1 MKQLASLFVLAA
13 VLASPVAHG
22 QQPDAVGN
30 AVSAANRWLTLSDA
44 NDIAATWDQAAPSF
58 RAAVSKAGWSEALKQ
73 ARQPFGAVK
82 SRKVVSS
89 EFKHSLPGA
98 PDGEYVVIQYDTQFE
113 HKAHAVETVV
123 PMRDQDGNW
132 KVSGY
137 FVK

>member
-1 MKQLASLFVLAA
+1 MKQFASIFVLAA
-13 VLASPVAHG
+13 VLASPLAPA

-30 AVSAANRWLTLSDA
+30 AVSAANHWLTLSDA
-44 NDIAATWDQAAPSF
+44 NDGASTWDQAAPAF
-58 RAAVSKAGWSEALKQ
+58 RAAISKADWSEALKQ
-73 ARQPFGAVK
+73 TRQPFGAVK
-82 SRKVVSS
+82 SRKVMSS
-89 EFKHSLPGA
+89 EFTHSLPGA

-113 HKAHAVETVV
+113 HKTHAVETVV

>member
-1 MKQLASLFVLAA
+1 MKQLASLFVAAA
-13 VLASPVAHG
+13 VLVSSAAHG
-22 QQPDAVGN
+22 QQPEAAGSAVE
-30 AVSAANRWLTLSDA
+30 AATRWLALSDA
-44 NDIAATWDQAAPSF
+44 NDGTATWDQAAPSF
-58 RAAVSKAGWSEALKQ
+58 RAAVSKADWSAALKQ

-82 SRKVVSS
+82 SRKLMSS
-89 EFKHSLPGA
+89 ELRHSLPGA

-123 PMRDQDGNW
+123 PMRDQDGSW

>member
-1 MKQLASLFVLAA
+1 MKRLALLFVLAA
-13 VLASPVAHG
+13 ALASPVTHG
-22 QQPDAVGN
+22 QQSDAVGN
-30 AVSAANRWLTLSDA
+30 AVDAANRWLALSDA
-44 NDIAATWDQAAPSF
+44 NNGAATWDQAAPSF
-58 RAAVSKAGWSEALKQ
+58 RAAVSKEGWSEALKQ
-73 ARQPFGAVK
+73 ARQPFGAMK
-82 SRKVVSS
+82 SRKLVSS

-123 PMRDQDGNW
+123 PMHDQDGSW

>member
-1 MKQLASLFVLAA
+1 MKRIASVFVLAA
-13 VLASPVAHG
+13 VLASPMAHG
-22 QQPDAVGN
+22 QQADTLGSAVN
-30 AVSAANRWLTLSDA
+30 AANHWLALADA
-44 NDIAATWDQAAPSF
+44 NDGASTWDQAAPSF
-58 RAAVSKAGWSEALKQ
+58 RAAISKGGWSQALGQ

-89 EFKHSLPGA
+89 EVKHSLPGA

-113 HKAHAVETVV
+113 HKMHAVETVV